1 MRYLVFPSFLHFLAL
16 NSFAPLCQVMNNST
30 HSLHQQKQCLF
41 DKAVEINIRIKFK
54 DKNQKNEKKL
64 LQHFRNLDNES
75 SNNKNKIYSTI
86 LYLCYLQLLRST
98 KIIFLNFTDYI
109 NWQYLYFS
117 FQINTLY
124 NLSYFFS
131 PVNKS
136 SH

>member
-1 MRYLVFPSFLHFLAL
+1 MRYLDFPSFLHFLAL

-54 DKNQKNEKKL
+54 DKNQKNEKNYCSISEIQTTKAAIT
-64 LQHFRNLDNES
+64 
-75 SNNKNKIYSTI
+75 KNKIYSTI
-86 LYLCYLQLLRST
+86 LYLCYLQLLRGILLT
-98 KIIFLNFTDYI
+98 RYI
-109 NWQYLYFS
+109 NLQYLYFS

-124 NLSYFFS
+124 NLSYFFF